1 MKDAFKYAT
10 NQALGMQFEVFT
22 YSIPGVRYVWEV
34 HPVITWVMSALLLVS
49 EPVTQWLFNRLLKV
63 EF

>member
-1 MKDAFKYAT
+1 MKDAFKYAK
-10 NQALGMQFEVFT
+10 NQALGMRFEVFT

-34 HPVITWVMSALLLVS
+34 HPAITCLMQMLIQLS
-49 EPVTQWLFNRLLKV
+49 EPMTQALFNRLLKV